1 MAVSLRQAYILNQ
14 LSSDKNLKIPRIADD
29 EHIIVY
35 QRRKKTYREWERK
48 LLDLENIATASEIRQ
63 EQAETIL
70 VCSFSDMKEL
80 VEIRPKS
87 GSNFILSMSE
97 PFNEEREIEFDKF
110 KNWLDHFGLPMY
122 HIHCSGHVMPN
133 QLRRIILQIKP
144 KKLFPIHTEH
154 PDLFAKLMQD
164 SAKIELPT
172 LKRQH
177 QLGED

>member
-1 MAVSLRQAYILNQ
+1 MSSATIDLLILRVDIVPKGAIVVAAGLTFYGGVGEIGGNKILVEDQ
-14 LSSDKNLKIPRIADD
+14 DTRILLDFGMSFG
-29 EHIIVY
+29 E
-35 QRRKKTYREWERK
+35 RRKFY
-48 LLDLENIATASEIRQ
+48 
-63 EQAETIL
+63 
-70 VCSFSDMKEL
+70 
-80 VEIRPKS
+80 
-87 GSNFILSMSE
+87 SE

-154 PDLFAKLMQD
+154 PDLFAKFMQD